1 MQKNGPVGMAIMNRD
16 LNTWEWD
23 SLRGRD
29 TTDAGPHRVDLLVPN
44 PGSRNMETRE
54 PGSKLGR
61 VAAWILVLFL
71 ILSVLGSVVVNVRY
85 GHVTGQLMQAAVSL
99 DAAAQVRAPANSL

>member
-1 MQKNGPVGMAIMNRD
+1 
-16 LNTWEWD
+16 
-23 SLRGRD
+23 
-29 TTDAGPHRVDLLVPN
+29 
-44 PGSRNMETRE
+44 
-54 PGSKLGR
+54 LGR